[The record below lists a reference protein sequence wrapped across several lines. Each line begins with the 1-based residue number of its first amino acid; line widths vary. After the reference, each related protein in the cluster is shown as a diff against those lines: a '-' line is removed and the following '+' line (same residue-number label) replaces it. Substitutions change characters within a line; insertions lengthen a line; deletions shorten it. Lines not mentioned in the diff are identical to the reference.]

1 MLKSMVFDP
10 GVALESMIACR
21 SERGLEPESAV
32 VVTRNVAS
40 NVRRSRPMQSGWNG
54 RRLFFFE
61 ARFRLQLNFNPSM
74 GSFWSL
80 LAPGSR
86 GVGIAQPFLR
96 RKTRHQCIF
105 VT

>member
-1 MLKSMVFDP
+1 
-10 GVALESMIACR
+10 VALESMIACL

-40 NVRRSRPMQSGWNG
+40 NVRRSRSLQSGRNG

-61 ARFRLQLNFNPSM
+61 ARFRRQLNFNRSM
-74 GSFWSL
+74 GSFSTLRW
-80 LAPGSR
+80 PGSR

-96 RKTRHQCIF
+96 RKTRHQWIF
-105 VT
+105 VA